1 MEEVEESVN
10 FITCA
15 VWVPRG
21 AAKENP
27 DKVEVS
33 KEDLA
38 RIIAETKD
46 NIEELEEVNEEEYE
60 AIENEASG
68 TAAAGTSKRA
78 LREDD
83 TIDFDVRYQLKDYE
97 EEEDSEDKLKQ
108 LLQLGSMAVHASNE
122 EDPYVTLKDEEDDDD
137 SEKENHAILP
147 SDNLIAVGHVEGEAA
162 ILEVY
167 VYNEAASLY
176 VHHDILLPAVP
187 LAMEWLNYDPS
198 DEQLKPANLVAIGS
212 MSPVIDVWDLDLVDS
227 LEPAFS
233 LGSKAKKKKK
243 IPGVGHKKPVL
254 SLAWNKHAE
263 HVLASGSVDETV
275 ILWDMQHGTVA
286 QQLKSFEEKVQSL
299 AWHHQESHGLAA
311 GSCDGKVRI
320 FDCRGEETCKT
331 WKVDGEVECVL
342 WDALSPVSYNCLAS
356 TDKGKVYLFDARQ
369 EKPLWTLDA
378 HTEACT
384 GIVMSPK
391 CPGCLVT
398 ISSDKTTKIWDIVG
412 EAPALVEQREPK
424 LGTMTC
430 LASCPDLPFV
440 FCMGGDN
447 KKNNFKVW
455 DIRESE
461 KVRARF
467 CGRVGLPA
475 DCDEMEVENGTPNA
489 DPSAAPVS
497 TQPQPA
503 TSQAATAN
511 PNPRPKFK
519 KKKGG
524 HLDRRRRRT

>member
-1 MEEVEESVN
+1 MEETEESVN

-21 AAKENP
+21 AAKTNP
-27 DKVEVS
+27 DKVEIS

-38 RIIAETKD
+38 RIIAQTKD
-46 NIEELEEVNEEEYE
+46 NIQELEEVKEEDYE
-60 AIENEASG
+60 ALENEASG
-68 TAAAGTSKRA
+68 TPGTSKKA

-83 TIDFDVRYQLKDYE
+83 TIDFDSRYQLKDYD
-97 EEEDSEDKLKQ
+97 EEDEGEDKMEQ
-108 LLQLGSMAVHASNE
+108 LLQLGSMAIHASNE
-122 EDPYVTLKDEEDDDD
+122 EDPYVTVKDDQEEND
-137 SEKENHAILP
+137 SEVDNHAILP

-167 VYNEAASLY
+167 VYNEEGSLY

-187 LAMEWLNYDPS
+187 LCMEWLNYDPC
-198 DEQLKPANLVAIGS
+198 DEQLKPANLAAIGS
-212 MSPVIDVWDLDLVDS
+212 MSPVIEVWDLDLVDC
-227 LEPAFS
+227 LEPAFT
-233 LGSKAKKKKK
+233 LGQKGKKKKK

-254 SLAWNKHAE
+254 SLAWNRQME

-275 ILWDMQHGTVA
+275 ILWDIQHGTVA
-286 QQLKSFEEKVQSL
+286 KQLKKFEEKVQGL
-299 AWHHQESHGLAA
+299 AWHHQEAHTLAA

-320 FDCRGEETCKT
+320 FDCRGDDETCKT
-331 WKVDGEVECVL
+331 WQLEGEVEAVL
-342 WDALSPVSYNCLAS
+342 WDNFSSAPYNCLAS
-356 TDKGKVYLFDARQ
+356 TDKGKVHLIDARQ

-378 HTEACT
+378 HTDACSA
-384 GIVMSPK
+384 MRLSPK

-398 ISSDKTTKIWDIVG
+398 VSSDKSVKIWDILS
-412 EAPALVEQREPK
+412 ETPTLVEHQEGK

-447 KKNNFKVW
+447 KKYNFKVW

-461 KVRARF
+461 KVRATF
-467 CGRVGLPA
+467 CERVGLPA
-475 DCDEMEVENGTPNA
+475 DCDMDVDQANA
-489 DPSAAPVS
+489 GGEGDS
-497 TQPQPA
+497 QPQPA
-503 TSQAATAN
+503 ASHDATEN
-511 PNPRPKFK
+511 SKPKFK

-524 HLDRRRRRT
+524 HLDRRRRKT